1 MRHCEVGVVFPECW
15 VRVSR
20 LSFFGLGAGGAV
32 SDVYNQ
38 NDNPINPY
46 SQFSD
51 GTDAVYT
58 GRSPQEV
65 ERRKKAL
72 NEALVRFEKSPE
84 YIKTKQAQNLKSNLL
99 VATSLKQDMLYFS
112 GAEGSPA
119 YTKAREFSQQVSTM
133 GVDGNNKQWPRAEQ
147 DHSVSGAWVKSSRL
161 SSAKATPWDTPVS
174 VSLKDAWAQG

>member
-1 MRHCEVGVVFPECW
+1 M
-15 VRVSR
+15 RVSR

-51 GTDAVYT
+51 GTDAVYK

-99 VATSLKQDMLYFS
+99 VATSLKQDMRPGRAYY
-112 GAEGSPA
+112 GA
-119 YTKAREFSQQVSTM
+119 TLARM
-133 GVDGNNKQWPRAEQ
+133 
-147 DHSVSGAWVKSSRL
+147 
-161 SSAKATPWDTPVS
+161 AKLET
-174 VSLKDAWAQG
+174 